1 MNRQALAF
9 LTMFSLVLMLSVY
22 YVTLPS
28 DTETVMKDTQVATV
42 KKQSKNEEEQQN
54 ETTSEKEEQSE
65 QEKLQ
70 ENIEAKKQEEMNEQ
84 SSVIA
89 DEQADEEEKQKA
101 LASLE
106 VLKEQANLQET
117 IINTLKELNIEVAVE
132 INDTT
137 CVVTVFKQ
145 QESKE
150 LAKKIMDTVTS
161 ITGKTYLIEIMF
173 Q

>member
-28 DTETVMKDTQVATV
+28 DADTVMKDTQVAAV
-42 KKQSKNEEEQQN
+42 KKQSEKEEKQI
-54 ETTSEKEEQSE
+54 ETTSENEKQSE

-70 ENIEAKKQEEMNEQ
+70 ENIEAKKQGQMNEQ

-89 DEQADEEEKQKA
+89 DEQANDEEKQKA

-117 IINTLKELNIEVAVE
+117 IIEALKQLNIEVAVE

-137 CVVTVFKQ
+137 CTVTVFKQ
-145 QESKE
+145 QDSKE
-150 LAKKIMDTVTS
+150 LAKKIMDSVTA
-161 ITGKTYLIEIMF
+161 IIGKTYLIEIAF